1 MCSFCETLCGK
12 SSTKRDNYSE
22 KKIEPENYHTEFFFS
37 QMTFDRNG
45 IPALTDGNL
54 TFMNLYFKMNLNMS
68 SNEQC

>member
-1 MCSFCETLCGK
+1 MRKKFHKTRQLL
-12 SSTKRDNYSE
+12 R

-37 QMTFDRNG
+37 QMTFGRNG